1 MPLCVGDKL
10 APGEI
15 LAPIGVSGMGEV
27 YRARDPRTGREVDIK
42 VSAECF
48 SDRFEREVRAVAV
61 LNHPTSAASTTV
73 IYSQLAATSPPSV
86 GSGSFSTALVPVI
99 FAWIQLT
106 RHDRQENCRPK

>member
-15 LAPIGVSGMGEV
+15 LAPIGVSGMGDV
-27 YRARDPRTGREVDIK
+27 YRARDPRTGREVAIN

-61 LNHPTSAASTTV
+61 LNHPNICRFYESHLLPTGRDIASCCRIGVLLNGTCASDIRLDSAHSARSK
-73 IYSQLAATSPPSV
+73 
-86 GSGSFSTALVPVI
+86 
-99 FAWIQLT
+99 
-106 RHDRQENCRPK
+106 NCRPK